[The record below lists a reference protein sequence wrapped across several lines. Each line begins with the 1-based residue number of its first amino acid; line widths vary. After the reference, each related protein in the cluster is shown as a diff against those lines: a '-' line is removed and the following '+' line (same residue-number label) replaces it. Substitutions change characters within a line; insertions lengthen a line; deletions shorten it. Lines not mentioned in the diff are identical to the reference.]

1 MRWLQNDNEYKILI
15 KNHYSVCP
23 ILTNMNAICD
33 SLRKIS
39 TTIDQKNFKD
49 KLMLRMNESHLLI
62 FEVTNFSILYS
73 VIYMLTVK
81 YVVKINVT

>member
-1 MRWLQNDNEYKILI
+1 
-15 KNHYSVCP
+15 
-23 ILTNMNAICD
+23 MNVICD

-49 KLMLRMNESHLLI
+49 KLMLRMSESHLLI
-62 FEVTNFSILYS
+62 FVMTNFSMLYS

-81 YVVKINVT
+81 YVVKINFTWIHHVKDLRIRYIISDLDFY